1 MLEAP
6 TLYLNVAPWCNLA
19 LHRAHTAAAAA
30 AAAEVCAA
38 VNSCSQEAA
47 PVWRASHVCQQHR
60 CQQHSR
66 AGVKQHPGPVVTR
79 LARPRAADPSAA
91 R

>member
-6 TLYLNVAPWCNLA
+6 ILYLTVAPWCILA
-19 LHRAHTAAAAA
+19 LHRPHTAAAA

-38 VNSCSQEAA
+38 VSSCSQEAA
-47 PVWRASHVCQQHR
+47 PVWRASHVCQQQR
-60 CQQHSR
+60 RQQHSR